1 MNKNLQNLIS
11 KNVEIGVSDP
21 WEFESETGV
30 GKLSARVLQVGR
42 EGSIS
47 ALLLQVDFPVKF
59 KDVICEY
66 FIASPRHK
74 GKDFTLLDKMSVP
87 CGFTL
92 IPRERAESENPFD
105 LSWWRG
111 GVGLIGGLG
120 LKR

>member
-1 MNKNLQNLIS
+1 MNENLQHLIG
-11 KNVEIGVSDP
+11 KQVEIGVSDP
-21 WEFESETGV
+21 WEFESETGI
-30 GKLSARVLQVGR
+30 GKLSARVLQ
-42 EGSIS
+42 GSMS
-47 ALLLQVDFPVKF
+47 ALLLQVDVPVKY

-74 GKDFTLLDKMSVP
+74 GKDFTLLDKKAVP

-120 LKR
+120 LKE